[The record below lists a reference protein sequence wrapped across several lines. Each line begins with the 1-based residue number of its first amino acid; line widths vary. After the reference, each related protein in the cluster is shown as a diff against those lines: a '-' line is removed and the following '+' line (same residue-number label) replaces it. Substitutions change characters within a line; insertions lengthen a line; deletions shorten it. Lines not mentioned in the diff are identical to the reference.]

1 MLSPRDR
8 PGRDATASSRSADA
22 RSSDPGGIG
31 HEAGPVPS
39 RPQPR
44 PAEPRLASADQ
55 PSTTSPKAQRDH
67 IHPQA
72 RRDRSPIEP
81 ITGRAGLITSV
92 HRAGQLT
99 QPPHRRLNTS
109 TEPHPP
115 QLSRA
120 QIDRRRMRRAGMDI
134 HPHPRHSVHGRTS
147 SRSWG
152 QPESTLRPDKS
163 PRGASGHKTRQST
176 AHTAACAI
184 WSSAHELEVTQRDPV
199 RGLAVTKLSASA
211 GPRRVGVTAMH
222 SEARGDLALRA
233 GTPGRNMRCAR
244 ANVTDH
250 KAGGRLGGRG
260 HVLAYATGIIP
271 MPVGSQYR
279 NR

>member
-1 MLSPRDR
+1 MKPGQFPRGLN
-8 PGRDATASSRSADA
+8 PGRRNRDWRQLTS
-22 RSSDPGGIG
+22 
-31 HEAGPVPS
+31 HQ
-39 RPQPR
+39 QPR
-44 PAEPRLASADQ
+44 QKLSVLAIGLDPIRRRAWRF
-55 PSTTSPKAQRDH
+55 ARRDH